1 MVIQCHFEQ
10 KSYPTYVDDNLSSF
24 WTYFTQNIALT
35 KQVCIVIDE
44 QVDKIQNRDYPDQ
57 QKSLFAIFE
66 EKDLCYETIVHQR
79 GETAKSLTS
88 YTDLLTKIE
97 CSNFSIDRQTPIIA
111 LGGGVTGDL
120 AGFIAATLLRGLP
133 FIQIPTTLLAMVDS
147 SVGAKVAINSMVGK
161 NRIGSF
167 YPPKIVYISMHF
179 LYTLEDKEW
188 RCGIGEILKYAL
200 LIGPSYWQLCFQLI
214 ETSSKNTYISEQNT
228 SIWKEIIHQSIL
240 YKNTI
245 VRRDPFEQNIR
256 KSLNLGHTIGHVL
269 ERTLL
274 DKAHQTSQTNY
285 RLEPNDIPT
294 HGECVCFG
302 ICWELRFMIEQGC
315 CDPEILHQFRN
326 LAEQFHMPT
335 DISHSEWN
343 QLCKANLHTIH
354 WDKKKTHQNKERIS
368 SGSSTSLECAII
380 EKNKSQ
386 HTSQN
391 ISICCIEEI
400 GQFSI
405 QHINLADFILFF
417 QRRMT

>member
-1 MVIQCHFEQ
+1 MVIQCHFERN
-10 KSYPTYVDDNLSSF
+10 SYPTYIDDNLSSF
-24 WTYFTQNIALT
+24 WTYFTQNISPT
-35 KQVCIVIDE
+35 KQICIVIDE
-44 QVDKIQNRDYPDQ
+44 HVQEIQSRDILDT
-57 QKSLFAIFE
+57 QKSLFSLLDETDF
-66 EKDLCYETIVHQR
+66 LYETIIHPR
-79 GETAKSLTS
+79 GEIAKSLTS
-88 YTDLLTKIE
+88 YTDVLTKIE
-97 CSNFSIDRQTPIIA
+97 QSNLHVDRQTPIIA

-120 AGFIAATLLRGLP
+120 AGFVAATLLRGLP

-167 YPPKIVYISMHF
+167 YPPTFVYISMHF

-200 LIGPSYWQLCFQLI
+200 LIGSSYWKLCFQLI
-214 ETSSKNTYISEQNT
+214 ETVSKNTYISEQNIP
-228 SIWKEIIHQSIL
+228 IWKEMIHQSIL

-245 VRRDPFEQNIR
+245 VRSDPFEQNIR

-302 ICWELRFMIEQGC
+302 ICWELRFMIEQGF
-315 CDPEILHQFRN
+315 CDPGILHQFRD

-343 QLCKANLHTIH
+343 QLCKAHLHTIH
-354 WDKKKTHQNKERIS
+354 WDKKKTHQSKGTIS
-368 SGSSTSLECAII
+368 SEPSQLLECAII